1 MKNTSLDTSP
11 DCDHT
16 KTFITLSDEY
26 SSMSTDVRSVD
37 ERSVDGPEVLATVD
51 ESGEHERF
59 VVADIARDEA
69 WLSTPE
75 CDAASL
81 DEWR

>member
-1 MKNTSLDTSP
+1 
-11 DCDHT
+11 
-16 KTFITLSDEY
+16 
-26 SSMSTDVRSVD
+26 MSTDVWSVEERSVD
-37 ERSVDGPEVLATVD
+37 EREIVAAVD
-51 ESGEHERF
+51 EADGTARF

-75 CDAASL
+75 RDALSL

>member
-37 ERSVDGPEVLATVD
+37 ERSVDEREVVSAVD
-51 ESGEHERF
+51 EADGTARF